1 MNAVNS
7 PIPATDTPMPVPATD
22 TPMPRRTPIP
32 ATDAPP
38 PRRTPS
44 YPPHEA
50 SSRRRILRYA
60 VPRWMIE
67 RATERRLTGDWRGAC
82 AAANVDVAFDLAD
95 IANEHG
101 GAVAAAVEDD
111 LLHFAPDLLRWHLPR
126 VLGGGWTTIR
136 NFQRVTLSAAG
147 EEYCLRVTTPAT
159 WERPQRLRL
168 SFERIAG
175 SGGYWAGTHNWATL
189 RHLWDVRHTGELLE
203 RHGGGDRPPFFDA
216 DGTLRPAGKL
226 PTADPGPADPSA
238 HTEWVTL
245 LHERGEVEAAFA
257 AVGIEVDPSPLQSGY
272 AGLIDPLRVLEKLP
286 VAPARLEPELRRL
299 IRAGLGHRFFI
310 QQPLPGSLL
319 LEGDERAGGLRIRL
333 VGGKK
338 ASGAAMLPEACW
350 RRLPDLDVLRQG
362 DVDPD
367 WLHPLVREA
376 LFPLR
381 AEPAGPVGP
390 PDPRLPSPFR
400 VRCRGE
406 WHELSFQDGALR
418 MPHSAEE
425 QRREQALLA
434 FGGRIAGCFAV
445 QRAMRSEGGRLP
457 KALRELR
464 RELFLRVQHGDTPG
478 VLKLLDAG
486 VDPRLRDGR
495 DRTLLH
501 ALIHLD
507 HEVLLPRLLAAG
519 LDLEAVDY
527 KERTALYVAVAD
539 DGSPALVRALLA
551 AGANPRVTDERDVS
565 ISELI
570 DDIER
575 TDLDF
580 VLTLLEQDEPAG

>member
-1 MNAVNS
+1 MNTVNS
-7 PIPATDTPMPVPATD
+7 PVPATD
-22 TPMPRRTPIP
+22 APMPRRTPVP
-32 ATDAPP
+32 ATDAPA

-44 YPPHEA
+44 YPPDEA

-67 RATERRLTGDWRGAC
+67 RATERRLAGDWRGAC
-82 AAANVDVAFDLAD
+82 AAANVDVAFDLAG

-136 NFQRVTLSAAG
+136 NFQTVTLGAAG
-147 EEYCLRVTTPAT
+147 EEHCLRVTTPAT

-168 SFERIAG
+168 RFERIAG
-175 SGGYWAGTHNWATL
+175 SGGYRSGTHDWATL

-226 PTADPGPADPSA
+226 PTADPGPADPPA

-257 AVGIEVDPSPLQSGY
+257 AVGIELDPAPLQSRY

-286 VAPARLEPELRRL
+286 VAPARLEPELRLL
-299 IRAGLGHRFFI
+299 IRAGFGHRFQI
-310 QQPLPGSLL
+310 DHPSPGVLL
-319 LEGDERAGGLRIRL
+319 LEGGEQADGLRIRL
-333 VGGKK
+333 GGKEFRD
-338 ASGAAMLPEACW
+338 APTLPEACW

-362 DVDPD
+362 DADPD
-367 WLHPLVREA
+367 WLHPLVRDA

-381 AEPAGPVGP
+381 ADPAGPIGP
-390 PDPRLPSPFR
+390 PDPWLPSPVR

-425 QRREQALLA
+425 QQREQALRA
-434 FGGRIAGCFAV
+434 FGGKIAGCFAV
-445 QRAMRSEGGRLP
+445 ERAMRSEEAFRLP

-464 RELFLRVQHGDTPG
+464 RELFMRVQHGDTPG
-478 VLKLLDAG
+478 VLRLLDAG

-527 KERTALYVAVAD
+527 KERTPLYVAVVD
-539 DGSPALVRALLA
+539 DGSPALIRALLA
-551 AGANPRVTDERDVS
+551 AGANPHVADERDVS
-565 ISELI
+565 ISELLT
-570 DDIER
+570 DELDR

-580 VLTLLEQDEPAG
+580 LLTLLEQDEPAG